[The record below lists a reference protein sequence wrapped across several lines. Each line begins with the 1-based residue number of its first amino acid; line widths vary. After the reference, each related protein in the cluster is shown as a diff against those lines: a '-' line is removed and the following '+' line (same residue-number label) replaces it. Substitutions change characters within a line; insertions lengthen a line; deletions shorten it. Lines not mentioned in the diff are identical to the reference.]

1 MVAGRLKANY
11 CFVPSCCSLS
21 TIDENRLDPPHPI
34 PSHPIYPGM
43 HGLQR
48 DATAIFYF
56 ACHRWIEIG
65 RVIVRFSR
73 AQTRHCNNI
82 MAGIMTSKP
91 ACHKAIDALLSAA
104 RWARSVN

>member
-1 MVAGRLKANY
+1 
-11 CFVPSCCSLS
+11 
-21 TIDENRLDPPHPI
+21 
-34 PSHPIYPGM
+34 M

-65 RVIVRFSR
+65 PVIVRFSR

-91 ACHKAIDALLSAA
+91 ACHKAIGALLSAA
-104 RWARSVN
+104 RWARGYKLDQIALKVNRLENMNDVTGIKKI